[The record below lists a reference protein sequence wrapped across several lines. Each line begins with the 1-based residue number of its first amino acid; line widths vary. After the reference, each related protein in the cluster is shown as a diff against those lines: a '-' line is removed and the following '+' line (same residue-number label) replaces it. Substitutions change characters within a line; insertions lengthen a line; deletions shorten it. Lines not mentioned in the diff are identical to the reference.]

1 MYYYFTMDK
10 EFEINSNSGIN
21 DDPLYSLSFE
31 NSKLE
36 EENRNL
42 KRTIQFYQTELEKF
56 RTPPF
61 IVSEVLSVTDDNKV
75 VVRLPNQ
82 SNFLVEIS
90 QNCKQPIRSGDMVL
104 NEQKS
109 LVIMD
114 KIEIT
119 KNFPVE
125 NYLIVNKNIDVAW
138 KDIGGLK
145 KEVERVKEVLELP
158 LVKPQ
163 MFKEMGIVPPKG
175 VLLYG
180 EPGTGKTMIAK
191 ALAKETNAT
200 FIELVGSELVQ
211 KFIGEGAKL
220 VKDLFELARK
230 KAPTI
235 IFIDEI
241 DSIAARRIE
250 TGTSGEREVQRTFM
264 QLLGEID
271 GFSPLDNVKIIAA
284 TNRIDIL
291 DEAILRSGRLERH
304 IEIGTPNEKDR
315 MEILNIHTKGMKLD
329 KDVDIEEIAKGTDNF
344 TGAELKALTT
354 EAGYLAIKENKNK
367 IYQKHLQK
375 AIEVIRE
382 EEEKYEVLN
391 STFD

>member
-1 MYYYFTMDK
+1 MEKYDDNR
-10 EFEINSNSGIN
+10 ISSDSSLN
-21 DDPLYSLSFE
+21 DDPLYSISFE
-31 NSKLE
+31 NARLE
-36 EENRNL
+36 EENKNL
-42 KRTIQFYQTELEKF
+42 KRTVQFYQTELEKF

-61 IVSEVLSVTDDNKV
+61 IISEVLSIAENNKV

-82 SNFLVEIS
+82 SNFLVDVSGEL
-90 QNCKQPIRSGDMVL
+90 KHKLKSGDMVL

-109 LVIMD
+109 LIILD
-114 KIEIT
+114 RIDLT

-125 NYLIVNKNIDVAW
+125 NYLIVNNDIKTSW
-138 KDIGGLK
+138 KDIGGLS
-145 KEVERVKEVLELP
+145 KEVEKVKEVLELP
-158 LVKPQ
+158 LLKPKL
-163 MFKEMGIVPPKG
+163 FKDMGITPPKG

-180 EPGTGKTMIAK
+180 PPGTGKTMIAK

-241 DSIAARRIE
+241 DAIAATRVE

-271 GFSPLDNVKIIAA
+271 GFDALSNVKIIAA
-284 TNRIDIL
+284 TNRKDIL
-291 DEAILRSGRLERH
+291 DEAIMRPGRLERH
-304 IEIGTPNEKDR
+304 IEIEAPNCEGR
-315 MEILNIHTKGMKLD
+315 VEILKIHTKDMKLD
-329 KDVDIEEIAKGTDNF
+329 KDVDLEKVAQKTNDF
-344 TGAELKALTT
+344 TGAELRALTT
-354 EAGYLAIKENKNK
+354 EAGYLAIKTNKKSISQENL
-367 IYQKHLQK
+367 IE
-375 AIEVIRE
+375 AIEKVK
-382 EEEKYEVLN
+382 EEEKNYEVLSHSFN
-391 STFD
+391 